1 MSRLTKWKLEK
12 AKVKVV
18 FRLQFHA
25 THVPQAG
32 WDKLFISFIPAD
44 SVKATSKTTKA
55 LVRNGTCKW
64 GDPIYETTRLLQD
77 TRTRQYDEK
86 LYKIVVAMGTSRS
99 SILGEAMINL
109 AEYADALKPFA
120 VVLPLQGCDSGAI
133 LHVTIQL
140 LTSKTG
146 FREFEQQRELRERG
160 PSATP
165 DQYSPDES
173 SRCRTSPSDE
183 TLNHVDKTNIKG
195 SFKEKFRDDPLVEE
209 AVGPNDHDTALG
221 FDVSSNTSESLNA
234 ERHDLSSTNEI
245 DSLKSVVSGDLSGLA
260 QSPQKEKDGHEWHHG
275 WGSEYLGKNSDLGNA
290 TEENI
295 KLKGLLEDM
304 ESSINEIKMEVSS
317 LQCHADD
324 IGSKAQDFSQ
334 ILISEI
340 GSGDQLVREVSV
352 LKSECSKLKDEMER
366 LRNVKT
372 HVLYNSKDQ
381 DNVSHDLQRRWLQG
395 LSAVED
401 NMREIQNKVCYGYHD
416 RDLRLFLSDFESLLG
431 VLLDFKRQIGQPISH
446 LSTVPSERIITAD
459 KKERGVSKAE
469 KFVSVSELDTDIYQP
484 ELDPLQYLGMSD
496 LTSCEPNSADSGN
509 AMRDKILELVRG
521 LDESKAERDSLTKKM
536 DQMECYYESLVQ
548 ELEETQRQLLV
559 ELQNLRTEHSTCLYS
574 ISGAKAELETLRQAM
589 NEQTLIFS
597 EEKKTLDSLNK
608 ELDKRAMAAEAAL
621 KRARLNYSIAVNHLQ
636 KDLELLSSQVVSM
649 FETNENLIKQAF
661 PDPSQSLSECIESTD
676 GSKPEKQDT
685 RDVKLA
691 QFQKEK
697 KGMKERPL
705 KGDILLEDLNR
716 SLQVQEGLYQKV
728 EEELYEMH
736 SRNLYLEVYSSIL
749 QETFLEASFDI
760 KIMKAKI
767 DELGWQLELSTEA
780 KEMLKQRLDIALD
793 DVCSLNEEKTTCI
806 AKWNAVALQNQS
818 LEANLQN
825 ITHEN
830 LFLLKKIDELEAV
843 VLESKNWKTNYET
856 CICEKKEL
864 AELMDKE
871 VLEKIHL
878 QTRFATVQ
886 ADFDALRGKFD
897 DLATANGNL
906 QENVSSLK
914 DKLMNTL
921 GYYNEKLISLP
932 LWEGGVDLNL
942 ESHDLAEQ
950 LDKFL
955 CKICEKSFVLKTE
968 NKDLMLEK
976 SKTEYY
982 LKAAKSDITELKQ
995 KHENDVQC
1003 LVIKLEAS
1011 TALLQKLQLETESI
1025 MDKMKVIAEAEQNYE
1040 SCHMDFL
1047 SRLDY
1052 FENELH
1058 LLVAKNEALGQEIS
1072 ELSSVTVEH
1081 GRTKLLVEVLAEEK
1095 KGLLVSLLDKSQ
1107 EILGLVRELENLRT
1121 THDLELR
1128 LERSSR
1134 QELEMKMED
1143 LTSELIAKN
1152 SKLLSFDEQSSE
1164 LIRLKQMVSNL
1175 ELEKRTH
1182 THLLSTYETS
1192 VRSLN
1197 RDSSYISNLESQLL
1211 EMMEFSVAADVQIVY
1226 TRTEWEAYAEEHH
1239 KEHFEVLTALNDS
1252 RNIGAQSMDDNIKLL
1267 TDIDSLKSDLKV
1279 ETSLRNK
1286 LDSRIEELAS
1296 EIDEKHLLLENF
1308 DLQKSQ
1314 VKLLEKMVAELESE
1328 KSVQSSEYVRNAH
1341 QESSFIE
1348 ELFQYLIAA
1357 DVEVIFTKI
1366 QSETCIND
1374 LAEQLRCCSK
1384 SHLEFQKK
1392 HTDVESALNHC
1403 LVNERRYM
1411 EENNQL
1417 LIRLGDLKSELESS
1431 MAKSRALAGRNDEM
1445 SVELEGYATRHENAE
1460 RSYTKRSLR
1469 AHEVEQ
1475 LKSLLIGQE
1484 EEIENLTVL
1493 KAEAEITVEVLKDK
1507 LTEVCGKGASELET
1521 LKNRC
1526 GDLTQKLS
1534 EQILKTEEFKTLS
1547 IHLKELKDNAEA
1559 ECTRAREKADYPA
1572 PLTPQQESL
1581 RIIFIKEQY
1590 ETKVQELQH
1599 QLTMSKKHGEE
1610 ILMKLQDAI
1619 DEIEAR
1625 KKAESSNLKRTKEL
1639 GDKILELEADLQSV
1653 IYDRREKTTAYDM
1666 MKAELDCSLLSLE
1679 CCKEEKQK
1687 LEAFLQECKEER
1699 LKMSKELESMRELV
1713 QRCSSHK
1720 NIQMVKH
1727 DMSMEDGVSEE
1738 LADKN
1743 IVAVSSGDLVNHE
1756 PMVWTNSP
1764 RPKIQVTVGWI
1775 SIYVEVISSSSW
1787 CLDLMGAIQSS
1798 GVNENGDQTM
1808 VLDKSEESLA
1818 LINDNFRAETLRS
1831 SLDHLNSE
1839 LERMKNENLVQ
1850 PQDEN
1855 DSDTRFPGLEQELIQ
1870 LRQAKEELQSIF
1882 PLSHENFSCGN
1893 ALERVLALEIEL
1905 AEALRGKKKSTLQ
1918 FQSSFLKQH
1927 TDDEAIFQSFRD
1939 INDLIEEML
1948 ETKGRYS
1955 SVETELKE
1963 MHDRYS
1969 QLSLKFAEV
1978 EGERQKLMMT
1988 LKNVRASKKAML
2000 INRSSSATLG
2010 EH

>member
-1 MSRLTKWKLEK
+1 MSRLAKWKLEK

-44 SVKATSKTTKA
+44 SVKATAKTTKA

-77 TRTRQYDEK
+77 TRTKQYDEK

-109 AEYADALKPFA
+109 SEYADALKPFA

-133 LHVTIQL
+133 LHVTVQL

-165 DQYSPDES
+165 DHSSPDES
-173 SRCRTSPSDE
+173 SRCRISPSDE
-183 TLNHVDKTNIKG
+183 TLSHVDKTHVRG
-195 SFKEKFRDDPLVEE
+195 SFKEKFRDDSLVEE
-209 AVGPNDHDTALG
+209 AVGPNDLDSGLR
-221 FDVSSNTSESLNA
+221 FDVSSNTSDSLNA
-234 ERHDLSSTNEI
+234 EKHDISSTNEI
-245 DSLKSVVSGDLSGLA
+245 DSIKSVVSGDLSGLA
-260 QSPQKEKDGHEWHHG
+260 QSPQKEKDGHEWQQG
-275 WGSEYLGKNSDLGNA
+275 WGSDYLGKNSDLGNA
-290 TEENI
+290 IEENN
-295 KLKGLLEDM
+295 KLKGFLEDM
-304 ESSINEIKMEVSS
+304 ESSINEIKIEVNS

-352 LKSECSKLKDEMER
+352 LKSECSKLKEEMER
-366 LRNVKT
+366 LRKVKS

-381 DNVSHDLQRRWLQG
+381 DNASNNQQLRWLQG
-395 LSAVED
+395 LLVVED
-401 NMREIQNKVCYGYHD
+401 NIREIQNKVCYGYHD
-416 RDLRLFLSDFESLLG
+416 RDVRLFLSDFESLLG
-431 VLLDFKRQIGQPISH
+431 VLLDFKRQIGHPISH
-446 LSTVPSERIITAD
+446 LSTVQSEKIITTD

-469 KFVSVSELDTDIYQP
+469 HFVSGSELDTDIYQP
-484 ELDPLQYLGMSD
+484 ELDPLQYLGLPD
-496 LTSCEPNSADSGN
+496 LTSREPNSAESVS
-509 AMRDKILELVRG
+509 ATRDKILELVRE

-574 ISGAKAELETLRQAM
+574 ISGAKAEMETLRQDM
-589 NEQTLIFS
+589 NEQTLRFS
-597 EEKKTLDSLNK
+597 EEKKTLDSLNE

-661 PDPSQSLSECIESTD
+661 PDPPQSFRECIESTND
-676 GSKPEKQDT
+676 SKPEKQDT
-685 RDVKLA
+685 RDVKLT
-691 QFQKEK
+691 QFQNEK

-705 KGDILLEDLNR
+705 KGDILLENLKR
-716 SLQVQEGLYQKV
+716 SLHVQEGLYQKV

-736 SRNLYLEVYSSIL
+736 SRNLYLEVFSNIL
-749 QETFLEASFDI
+749 QETFLEANVDI
-760 KIMKAKI
+760 RIMKAKI

-780 KEMLKQRLDIALD
+780 KEILKNRLDIALD
-793 DVCSLNEEKTTCI
+793 EVCSLNEEKTTCI

-830 LFLLKKIDELEAV
+830 FILLQKIDELESV
-843 VLESKNWKTNYET
+843 VSEFKNWKTNYEA

-864 AELMDKE
+864 AELMEKE
-871 VLEKIHL
+871 ALEKVHF
-878 QTRFATVQ
+878 QTRLATVQ
-886 ADFDALRGKFD
+886 AEFDAVRVKFD
-897 DLATANGNL
+897 DLATANGIL
-906 QENVSSLK
+906 QQNFSSLK
-914 DKLMNTL
+914 DKLMSTL
-921 GYYNEKLISLP
+921 GGYKEKLISLP
-932 LWEGGVDLNL
+932 LWEGRVDFDL
-942 ESHDLAEQ
+942 ESHELTEQ

-955 CKICEKSFVLKTE
+955 CKIYEKCFVLMTE
-968 NKDLMLEK
+968 NKDLIKEK
-976 SKTEYY
+976 SKTESN
-982 LKAAKSDITELKQ
+982 LRAAESNVMELKQ

-1003 LVIKLEAS
+1003 LVTKLEAS
-1011 TALLQKLQLETESI
+1011 IALLQRLQLETESI
-1025 MDKMKVIAEAEQNYE
+1025 MDKMKVITEAEQNYE

-1052 FENELH
+1052 FENEMH
-1058 LLVAKNEALGQEIS
+1058 LLVAKNEGLGQEIF
-1072 ELSSVTVEH
+1072 ELSSVAVEH
-1081 GRTKLLVEVLAEEK
+1081 ERTKLLVEELAEEK
-1095 KGLLVSLLDKSQ
+1095 QRFLVSLQDKSQ
-1107 EILGLVRELENLRT
+1107 ETLGLVRELENLRT
-1121 THDLELR
+1121 TFDHELR
-1128 LERSSR
+1128 IERSSR
-1134 QELEMKMED
+1134 QELEIKMQD
-1143 LTSELIAKN
+1143 LTSELIAKS

-1164 LIRLKQMVSNL
+1164 LVRLKQMVSDL
-1175 ELEKRTH
+1175 ELEKATH
-1182 THLLSTYETS
+1182 SHILSRYETS
-1192 VRSLN
+1192 LRSLN
-1197 RDSSYISNLESQLL
+1197 RDSSYISDLESQLL
-1211 EMMEFSVAADVQIVY
+1211 EMMEFSVAADIQIVF
-1226 TRTEWEAYAEEHH
+1226 TRTEWETYAEEHH
-1239 KEHFEVLTALNDS
+1239 KEHFEVLTALNGS
-1252 RNIGAQSMDDNIKLL
+1252 RNIGAQYMDDNTKLL
-1267 TDIDSLKSDLKV
+1267 TDLESLKSELIV
-1279 ETSLRNK
+1279 ERSLRDK
-1286 LDSRIEELAS
+1286 LDSRIQEHAS
-1296 EIDEKHLLLENF
+1296 ELDEKQLLLENF

-1314 VKLLEKMVAELESE
+1314 VKLLEKMVAELESD
-1328 KSVQSSEYVRNAH
+1328 KSLQSSVYIRNAH

-1348 ELFQYLIAA
+1348 ELFQCLIAA
-1357 DVEVIFTKI
+1357 DVQLIFRKI

-1403 LVNERRYM
+1403 LVNESRYK

-1417 LIRLGDLKSELESS
+1417 LINMEVLKSELESF
-1431 MAKSRALAGRNDEM
+1431 MAKSRALADRNDGM
-1445 SVELEGYATRHENAE
+1445 ATRDENAE
-1460 RSYTKRSLR
+1460 RSYSDRSLGG
-1469 AHEVEQ
+1469 HEVEP
-1475 LKSLLIGQE
+1475 LKSLLAE
-1484 EEIENLTVL
+1484 HEKEIENLMVL
-1493 KAEAEITVEVLKDK
+1493 KAEAEITVEVLKDN
-1507 LTEVCGKGASELET
+1507 LTEQCVKGANELET
-1521 LKNRC
+1521 SKNRC

-1534 EQILKTEEFKTLS
+1534 EQILKTEEFKSLS

-1559 ECTRAREKADYPA
+1559 ECTCAREKTDYQA

-1590 ETKVQELQH
+1590 ETKLQDLQH

-1619 DEIEAR
+1619 DENEAR
-1625 KKAESSNLKRTKEL
+1625 KKAESSHFKKTKEL
-1639 GDKILELEADLQSV
+1639 GDKILELEANLQSA
-1653 IYDRREKTTAYDM
+1653 IYDKREKTTAYDM

-1679 CCKEEKQK
+1679 CCKEEKQR
-1687 LEAFLQECKEER
+1687 LEVFLLECKEER

-1720 NIQMVKH
+1720 NIQMEEH
-1727 DMSMEDGVSEE
+1727 GRLSMEDGVSE
-1738 LADKN
+1738 
-1743 IVAVSSGDLVNHE
+1743 GDLLNHE
-1756 PMVWTNSP
+1756 PTMETISP
-1764 RPKIQVTVGWI
+1764 RPKF
-1775 SIYVEVISSSSW
+1775 
-1787 CLDLMGAIQSS
+1787 QSR
-1798 GVNENGDQTM
+1798 GVNGNGDQSPSGEAM
-1808 VLDKSEESLA
+1808 ALDKSEEGLA

-1831 SLDHLNSE
+1831 SMDHLNNE
-1839 LERMKNENLVQ
+1839 LERMKNENLLQ
-1850 PQDEN
+1850 PQDDD

-1882 PLSHENFSCGN
+1882 PLSQDFSCGN

-1905 AEALRGKKKSTLQ
+1905 AEALRGKKKSTIH

-1927 TDDEAIFQSFRD
+1927 SDDKAIFQSFRD
-1939 INDLIEEML
+1939 INNLIEEML

-1955 SVETELKE
+1955 SMETELKE

-1988 LKNVRASKKAML
+1988 LKNVRASKKAMIL
-2000 INRSSSATLG
+2000 NRSSSATLG

>member
-1 MSRLTKWKLEK
+1 MSRLAKWKLEK

-44 SVKATSKTTKA
+44 SVKATAKTTKA

-77 TRTRQYDEK
+77 TRTKQFDEK

-146 FREFEQQRELRERG
+146 FREFEQQRELSERG
-160 PSATP
+160 PSTTS
-165 DQYSPDES
+165 DHSSPDES
-173 SRCRTSPSDE
+173 SRCRISPSDE
-183 TLNHVDKTNIKG
+183 TFSHVDKTNIRG
-195 SFKEKFRDDPLVEE
+195 SFKEKFRDNSLVEE
-209 AVGPNDHDTALG
+209 TVGPNDLDSGLG
-221 FDVSSNTSESLNA
+221 YDVSSNTSGSLNA
-234 ERHDLSSTNEI
+234 EKHDISSTNEL

-260 QSPQKEKDGHEWHHG
+260 QNPQKDKDGQEWHHS
-275 WGSEYLGKNSDLGNA
+275 WGSDYLGKNSDLGNA
-290 TEENI
+290 IEDNN
-295 KLKGLLEDM
+295 KLKGFLEDM
-304 ESSINEIKMEVSS
+304 ESSINEIKIEVSS

-340 GSGDQLVREVSV
+340 GSGDHLVREVSV
-352 LKSECSKLKDEMER
+352 LKSECSKLKEEMER
-366 LRNVKT
+366 LRNVKS

-381 DNVSHDLQRRWLQG
+381 DNVPHSLQLRWLQG
-395 LSAVED
+395 LLVVED
-401 NMREIQNKVCYGYHD
+401 NIREIQNKVCYGYHD

-431 VLLDFKRQIGQPISH
+431 VLQDIKRQIGQPISH
-446 LSTVPSERIITAD
+446 FSTVPSEKITMTD
-459 KKERGVSKAE
+459 NKERGMSKAE
-469 KFVSVSELDTDIYQP
+469 HFVSASEVDTDIYQP
-484 ELDPLQYLGMSD
+484 ELDPLQYLGMPD
-496 LTSCEPNSADSGN
+496 LTSREPNSADSVS

-574 ISGAKAELETLRQAM
+574 ISGAKAEMETLRHDM
-589 NEQTLIFS
+589 NEQTLRFS

-608 ELDKRAMAAEAAL
+608 ELDKRAMAAEAGL

-661 PDPSQSLSECIESTD
+661 PEPPQSFHECIQSTD
-676 GSKPEKQDT
+676 DSNPEKQDT
-685 RDVKLA
+685 RDVKLT
-691 QFQKEK
+691 QFQNEK
-697 KGMKERPL
+697 KGMKERPF
-705 KGDILLEDLNR
+705 KGDIILLEDLKR
-716 SLQVQEGLYQKV
+716 SLHVQESLYQKV

-736 SRNLYLEVYSSIL
+736 SRNLYLEVFSNIL
-749 QETFLEASFDI
+749 RETFLEASVDI
-760 KIMKAKI
+760 RIMKAKI

-780 KEMLKQRLDIALD
+780 KEILKQRLDITLD
-793 DVCSLNEEKTTCI
+793 EVCSLNEEKTTCI

-830 LFLLKKIDELEAV
+830 LILLQKIDELESV

-856 CICEKKEL
+856 CICEKEEL
-864 AELMDKE
+864 AELMEKE
-871 VLEKIHL
+871 AVEKAHFRSRL
-878 QTRFATVQ
+878 ATVQ
-886 ADFDALRGKFD
+886 AEFDAVRGKFD
-897 DLATANGNL
+897 DLVTANGNL
-906 QENVSSLK
+906 QQNLSSLK
-914 DKLMNTL
+914 EKLINTL
-921 GYYNEKLISLP
+921 GCYNEKLISLP
-932 LWEGGVDLNL
+932 LWEEGVDLDL
-942 ESHDLAEQ
+942 ESRDLTEQ

-955 CKICEKSFVLKTE
+955 CKICEKCFVLISE
-968 NKDLMLEK
+968 NNELMKEK
-976 SKTEYY
+976 SKTESY
-982 LKAAKSDITELKQ
+982 LRAAESDVMELKQ

-1003 LVIKLEAS
+1003 LVTKLEAS
-1011 TALLQKLQLETESI
+1011 TALLQRLQLETESI
-1025 MDKMKVIAEAEQNYE
+1025 MDKMKVITEAEQNYE
-1040 SCHMDFL
+1040 SRHLDFL

-1052 FENELH
+1052 FENEMH
-1058 LLVAKNEALGQEIS
+1058 LLVSKNEGLGQEIS
-1072 ELSSVTVEH
+1072 ELSSVAVEH
-1081 GRTKLLVEVLAEEK
+1081 GRTKLLVEELAEEK
-1095 KGLLVSLLDKSQ
+1095 NLVLVSLQDKSQ
-1107 EILGLVRELENLRT
+1107 ETLGLVRELENLKKT
-1121 THDLELR
+1121 FDHELR

-1134 QELEMKMED
+1134 QELEIKMQD
-1143 LTSELIAKN
+1143 LTSELIAKS
-1152 SKLLSFDEQSSE
+1152 SKLMSFDEQSSE
-1164 LIRLKQMVSNL
+1164 LVRLKKRVSDL
-1175 ELEKRTH
+1175 ELEKATH
-1182 THLLSTYETS
+1182 THRLTRYETS
-1192 VRSLN
+1192 LRSLT
-1197 RDSSYISNLESQLL
+1197 RDSSYISDLESQLL
-1211 EMMEFSVAADVQIVY
+1211 EMMEFSVAADIQIVF
-1226 TRTEWEAYAEEHH
+1226 TRTEWETYADKLH
-1239 KEHFEVLTALNDS
+1239 KEHFEVLTAFNDS
-1252 RNIGAQSMDDNIKLL
+1252 RNVGAQHMDANIKLL
-1267 TDIDSLKSDLKV
+1267 ADLDSVKSELKI
-1279 ETSLRNK
+1279 ERSLRNS
-1286 LDSRIEELAS
+1286 LERRVEELAS
-1296 EIDEKHLLLENF
+1296 ELDEKHLLLENF

-1314 VKLLEKMVAELESE
+1314 VELLEKMVAELESE
-1328 KSVQSSEYVRNAH
+1328 KSSQRLEYVRNAH
-1341 QESSFIE
+1341 RESSSIE
-1348 ELFQYLIAA
+1348 ELFQCLIAT
-1357 DVEVIFTKI
+1357 DVQLIFTKI
-1366 QSETCIND
+1366 QSEICIND
-1374 LAEQLRCCSK
+1374 LAEQLSYCST
-1384 SHLEFQKK
+1384 SHLELQKK
-1392 HTDVESALNHC
+1392 YTDVESALNHC
-1403 LVNERRYM
+1403 LVNEMRYM
-1411 EENNQL
+1411 DENNQL
-1417 LIRLGDLKSELESS
+1417 LISLEVLKSELESS
-1431 MAKSRALAGRNDEM
+1431 MAKSRALANRNDEM
-1445 SVELEGYATRHENAE
+1445 SVELEEHATRDGNAE
-1460 RSYTKRSLR
+1460 RSYSERSLC
-1469 AHEVEQ
+1469 APEVEQ
-1475 LKSLLIGQE
+1475 LKSLLFGYE

-1493 KAEAEITVEVLKDK
+1493 KAEAEITVEIVKDK
-1507 LTEVCGKGASELET
+1507 LTGLCGKGADELET

-1526 GDLTQKLS
+1526 SDLAQKLS
-1534 EQILKTEEFKTLS
+1534 EQILKTEEFKSLS
-1547 IHLKELKDNAEA
+1547 NHLKELKDNAEA
-1559 ECTRAREKADYPA
+1559 ECNRAREKADYKA

-1590 ETKVQELQH
+1590 ETKLQELQY

-1619 DEIEAR
+1619 DENEAR
-1625 KKAESSNLKRTKEL
+1625 KKAESSQLKRTKEL
-1639 GDKILELEADLQSV
+1639 EDKILELEADRQSV
-1653 IYDRREKTTAYDM
+1653 IYDKREKTTAYDM

-1687 LEAFLQECKEER
+1687 LEAILQQCKEES
-1699 LKMSKELESMRELV
+1699 LKMSKELESRRELV

-1720 NIQMVKH
+1720 NIE
-1727 DMSMEDGVSEE
+1727 MEENDRLNIVVSD

-1743 IVAVSSGDLVNHE
+1743 TIAVSSGDLVNNE
-1756 PMVWTNSP
+1756 QREVACLDPTVRIISP
-1764 RPKIQVTVGWI
+1764 RSKIQ
-1775 SIYVEVISSSSW
+1775 
-1787 CLDLMGAIQSS
+1787 GAIQSS
-1798 GVNENGDQTM
+1798 NVNGNRDQLPSGEAM
-1808 VLDKSEESLA
+1808 ALDKSEESLA

-1831 SLDHLNSE
+1831 SMDHLNNE
-1839 LERMKNENLVQ
+1839 LERMKNENLLQ
-1850 PQDEN
+1850 PQDDN

-1905 AEALRGKKKSTLQ
+1905 AEALRGKKKSTIH

-1939 INDLIEEML
+1939 INNLIEEML

-1955 SVETELKE
+1955 SMETELRE

-2000 INRSSSATLG
+2000 LNRSSSATLG